1 MIVLL
6 GYMGSGKSL
15 IGKKLA
21 EVLQWPYCDLDVLI
35 EQEAGQS
42 IPEFFKEKGEIKF
55 RILESQVL
63 QQQLADPKNQVL
75 ALGGGTPCYAGNMDK
90 LLAAKGVQ
98 TIYLKTQL
106 DTLLQRLWPE
116 RAQRPLI
123 AHLENK
129 DDLKDFVRKHLFDRS
144 PYYMQAEHRIDTSE
158 QSAEEVVKAIVAQLF

>member
-21 EVLQWPYCDLDVLI
+21 EVLNWPYCDLDTLI
-35 EQEAGQS
+35 EEKAGQT

-63 QQQLADPKNQVL
+63 EKQLSTPENKVL

-90 LLAAKGVQ
+90 LLAAADVQ
-98 TIYLKTQL
+98 AIYLKTHL
-106 DTLLQRLWPE
+106 DTLVDRLWPE
-116 RAQRPLI
+116 RAGRPLI
-123 AHLENK
+123 AHLNNHE
-129 DDLKDFVRKHLFDRS
+129 DLKDFVRKHLFDRS
-144 PYYMQAEHRIDTSE
+144 PYYMQAKHRIDTSE

>member
-63 QQQLADPKNQVL
+63 QDQLSNPKNQVL

-90 LLAAKGVQ
+90 LLAAEGIQ

-106 DTLLQRLWPE
+106 DTLVNRLWPE

-123 AHLENK
+123 AHLENQ

-144 PYYMQAEHRIDTSE
+144 PYYMQAQLRIDSSE
-158 QSAEEVVKAIVAQLF
+158 KTPQQIVAEIVALLF